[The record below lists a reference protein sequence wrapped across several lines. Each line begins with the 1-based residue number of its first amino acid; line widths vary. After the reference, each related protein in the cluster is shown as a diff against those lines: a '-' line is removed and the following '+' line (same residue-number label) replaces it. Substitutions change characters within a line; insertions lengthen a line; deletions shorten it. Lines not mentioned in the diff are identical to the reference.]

1 MGAHVEM
8 SFAELL
14 ILLAKACVAATALLV
29 FGAGLGL
36 GWLIWG

>member
-1 MGAHVEM
+1 MRAQAEM
-8 SFAELL
+8 SFAELF
-14 ILLAKACVAATALLV
+14 LLLVKACMLATALLV

>member
-8 SFAELL
+8 SFAELFF
-14 ILLAKACVAATALLV
+14 LLVKACVLATALLV